1 MQQKEKRPPKCNA
14 LQKRSNWLPASPLSI
29 EYKGRF
35 MAVAGKGQ
43 ISRKGGG
50 KKSVM
55 RNYYRSSVTENDSG

>member
-35 MAVAGKGQ
+35 MAVSGKGQ
-43 ISRKGGG
+43 IS
-50 KKSVM
+50 
-55 RNYYRSSVTENDSG
+55 TERRW